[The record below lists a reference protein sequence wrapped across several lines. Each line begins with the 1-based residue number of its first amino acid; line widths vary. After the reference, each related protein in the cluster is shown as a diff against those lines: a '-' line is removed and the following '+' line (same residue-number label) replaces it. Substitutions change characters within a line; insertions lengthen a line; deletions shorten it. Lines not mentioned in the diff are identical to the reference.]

1 MTDALMVV
9 AIDFGTSYSGY
20 AFSTRNDF
28 QRDPLKIHANQAWN
42 SGKKQLLS
50 LKTPTCLLLD
60 KKREI
65 VSFGYEAEDAYA
77 ELVLDDKHH
86 DYYFFERFKM
96 KLFQNKKLDCGMEI
110 SDVSGKQIPAIE
122 VFGKSIKALTDHFMR
137 LLETEGIDIKWS
149 EIRWV
154 LTVPAIWSDKAKQVM
169 RESAEQANI
178 PGDNLLIA
186 LEPEAAAIYCQYLP
200 KEKLV
205 GTESVLNLSETG
217 VRYMIVDLGG
227 GTTDV
232 AVHQKE
238 ETGKIKEI
246 CHSNGG
252 DCGGT
257 SIDNAFICFLEKLI
271 GFAIIQKLK
280 KEDPTSYLDLLR
292 EFEAIKRKVDVESTG
307 KVNLCVPFSTL
318 NSMCQKRRGKTLESI
333 IKYSTYKNKVVL
345 RGDKIRLDVDL
356 VKSLFNKSIERI
368 ISLVK
373 DMDTR
378 SASLEIPL
386 ILLVG
391 GFSEC
396 RLIHHALK
404 QAFPAKKVI
413 VPEEAGMSV
422 LKGAVLY
429 GHHPEFVSSRV
440 MRYTY
445 GTDIY
450 VDFNPDIH
458 EESRKESMKGKDKCE
473 VFDFIIKQ
481 NSQAVI
487 GSEIQRYY
495 FTMYPYQTAMPIT
508 IYVSNKENPKHVDED
523 GCSKIG
529 EVVVDIPRPSEEERS
544 VVVNFVFGKTEINV
558 TAQELKYGSKCETH
572 LNLL

>member
-1 MTDALMVV
+1 MDISVFT
-9 AIDFGTSYSGY
+9 
-20 AFSTRNDF
+20 FS
-28 QRDPLKIHANQAWN
+28 
-42 SGKKQLLS
+42 
-50 LKTPTCLLLD
+50 
-60 KKREI
+60 
-65 VSFGYEAEDAYA
+65 
-77 ELVLDDKHH
+77 
-86 DYYFFERFKM
+86 
-96 KLFQNKKLDCGMEI
+96 
-110 SDVSGKQIPAIE
+110 
-122 VFGKSIKALTDHFMR
+122 
-137 LLETEGIDIKWS
+137 
-149 EIRWV
+149 
-154 LTVPAIWSDKAKQVM
+154 
-169 RESAEQANI
+169 
-178 PGDNLLIA
+178 
-186 LEPEAAAIYCQYLP
+186 
-200 KEKLV
+200 
-205 GTESVLNLSETG
+205 
-217 VRYMIVDLGG
+217 G

-257 SIDNAFICFLEKLI
+257 SIDDAFVCFLEKLI

-307 KVNLCVPFSTL
+307 KVNLCIPFSTL
-318 NSMCQKRRGKTLESI
+318 NSICQKCRGKTLESI
-333 IKYSTYKNKVVL
+333 IKYSTYKNKIAL
-345 RGDKIRLDVDL
+345 RGDKIRIDVDL

-391 GFSEC
+391 GFSDC
-396 RLIHHALK
+396 KLIHHALK

-458 EESRKESMKGKDKCE
+458 EESRKESMQGKDKCE

-495 FTMYPYQTAMPIT
+495 FTIYPYQTAMPIT
-508 IYVSNKENPKHVDED
+508 IYVSNKESPKYVDEN

-529 EVVVDIPRPSEEERS
+529 EVVVDIPKPSEEERS

-558 TAQELKYGSKCETH
+558 TAQELKYGLKCETH
-572 LNLL
+572 LKLL